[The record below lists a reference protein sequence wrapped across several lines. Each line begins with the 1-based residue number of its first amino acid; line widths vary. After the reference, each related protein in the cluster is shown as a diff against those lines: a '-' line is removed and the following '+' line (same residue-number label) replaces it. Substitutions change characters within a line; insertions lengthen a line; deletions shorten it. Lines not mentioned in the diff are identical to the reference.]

1 MSTNLRNV
9 PGTSILQTRF
19 AGGKGKGSC
28 LQLTV
33 SDRGSFQ
40 SIKLTRE
47 ECLALAQ
54 ELILFANGQ
63 EQVNHDEF
71 ADDEEARKIQMDYG
85 YMGD

>member
-9 PGTSILQTRF
+9 PGTKILQTRF
-19 AGGKGKGSC
+19 AGGQGKGSC

-40 SIKLTRE
+40 NIQLTRE

-54 ELILFANGQ
+54 ELVLFANGQ
-63 EQVNHDEF
+63 EQVDQDEYDPEVQYQKSF
-71 ADDEEARKIQMDYG
+71 FG
-85 YMGD
+85 HMGD

>member
-33 SDRGSFQ
+33 NNNNSFQ
-40 SIKLTRE
+40 NIQLTRE

-63 EQVNHDEF
+63 EQVDPDEF
-71 ADDEEARKIQMDYG
+71 ADEEVQYQKSFFG